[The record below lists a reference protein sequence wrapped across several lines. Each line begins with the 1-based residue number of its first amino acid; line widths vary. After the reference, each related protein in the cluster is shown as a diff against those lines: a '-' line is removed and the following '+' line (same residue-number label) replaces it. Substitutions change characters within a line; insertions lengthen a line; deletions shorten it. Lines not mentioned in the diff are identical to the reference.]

1 MDFVDLSRPPAACLP
16 PVLRT
21 GAPSRTFATTLPT
34 LFGEGRRLAETRAPR
49 RVKLLL
55 EPSRAALPAIPVAL
69 GARQILAQPRVLTLQ
84 DDREHAST
92 DFRHRHPTDTGGSTA
107 RYARPGFA
115 ARRPGSRGLRLRT
128 PGRRPRGE
136 STRQPASPR
145 ALSSSTGVARTR
157 RWHGPRW
164 SVSGRGDGATSASR
178 AIRARPP
185 ETASTDPGAVR
196 PVRCIPST
204 QSGYCR
210 ASRSATRPVPSG
222 ESSSTIRTWQPWG
235 EHARDQHRQV
245 VPFVEGRDDDEDHH
259 APYDLRRSGGF
270 GFDGLQRS
278 VPEQRYSTP
287 SIRYSTSAGTMMSGR
302 SKCGT

>member
-1 MDFVDLSRPPAACLP
+1 MARGGDTTTRS
-16 PVLRT
+16 
-21 GAPSRTFATTLPT
+21 APCTHRGIVPYGVWTVS
-34 LFGEGRRLAETRAPR
+34 ESRAP
-49 RVKLLL
+49 
-55 EPSRAALPAIPVAL
+55 
-69 GARQILAQPRVLTLQ
+69 
-84 DDREHAST
+84 
-92 DFRHRHPTDTGGSTA
+92 
-107 RYARPGFA
+107 
-115 ARRPGSRGLRLRT
+115 ARRT
-128 PGRRPRGE
+128 
-136 STRQPASPR
+136 A
-145 ALSSSTGVARTR
+145 AAMV
-157 RWHGPRW
+157 
-164 SVSGRGDGATSASR
+164 SR

-278 VPEQRYSTP
+278 VPEQTATQRLP
-287 SIRYSTSAGTMMSGR
+287 SGIRRAR
-302 SKCGT
+302 AR